1 MLLIYYFLVLTAIYI
16 FMGWSLYLPYRVG
29 HLSFLSISIMA
40 ISAYFTG
47 VASREWDF
55 PFILILVL
63 GILIGIIIGYG
74 VSLLVGDAPCFT
86 VVIVGLTSMFIIKTV
101 VENWDYLGGSI
112 GFFGIPT
119 TRYLTI
125 CTYILLIVTGYLI
138 SLIDNSQIAR
148 KASVIFHDR
157 QLALSLGI
165 QRKKIAPFFHSFSG
179 MLAGLSGVL
188 YASLIGGLTIDFFGF
203 GIVGTLMAILFVG
216 GYSTMWGIVLA
227 APLLGGIPILLP
239 DTLIAWKQVIYGGLL
254 IIIICFRTQGL
265 ITRKHI
271 INIINISRREK
282 HV

>member
-63 GILIGIIIGYG
+63 GMLIGIIIGYG

-86 VVIVGLTSMFIIKTV
+86 VVIVGLTSMFIIKTI

-125 CTYILLIVTGYLI
+125 WTYILLIGTGYLI

>member
-1 MLLIYYFLVLTAIYI
+1 MILIYYFLVLTAIYI

-29 HLSFLSISIMA
+29 HLNFLSITIMA

-63 GILIGIIIGYG
+63 GMLIGIIIGYG

-101 VENWDYLGGSI
+101 IENWDFLGGSI

-119 TRYLTI
+119 ARYLTI
-125 CTYILLIVTGYLI
+125 WAYILLIGTGYLI

-165 QRKKIAPFFHSFSG
+165 QRKKIATFFHSFSG

-254 IIIICFRTQGL
+254 IIMICFRTQGL

-271 INIINISRREK
+271 INIKNISRKEK

>member
-29 HLSFLSISIMA
+29 HLNFLSISIMA

-47 VASREWDF
+47 IASRELGL
-55 PFILILVL
+55 PFIVIIVS
-63 GILIGIIIGYG
+63 GMLIGIIISYG

-86 VVIVGLTSMFIIKTV
+86 VVIVGLTSMFIVKTA
-101 VENWDYLGGSI
+101 VENWEYLGGSI

-119 TRYLTI
+119 TKYLLLW
-125 CTYILLIVTGYLI
+125 TYILLIGIGYLI
-138 SLIDNSQIAR
+138 WLIDSAQISR
-148 KASVIFHDR
+148 EASVIFHDR

-179 MLAGLSGVL
+179 MLAGLAGVL

-203 GIVGTLMAILFVG
+203 GIVGALMAILFVG
-216 GYSTMWGIVLA
+216 GYSSMWGVVLA

-239 DTLIAWKQVIYGGLL
+239 DALTVWKRVIYGALL
-254 IIIICFRTQGL
+254 IIMICFRSEGL
-265 ITRKHI
+265 ITRKQI
-271 INIINISRREK
+271 INLKNKLKR
-282 HV
+282 

>member
-63 GILIGIIIGYG
+63 GMLIGIIIGYG

-86 VVIVGLTSMFIIKTV
+86 VVIVGLTSMFIIKTI

-125 CTYILLIVTGYLI
+125 CTYILLIGTGYLI

>member
-1 MLLIYYFLVLTAIYI
+1 LILIYYFLVLTAIYI

-29 HLSFLSISIMA
+29 HLNFLSITIMA

-63 GILIGIIIGYG
+63 GMLIGIIIGYG

-101 VENWDYLGGSI
+101 IENWDFLGGSI

-119 TRYLTI
+119 ARYLTI
-125 CTYILLIVTGYLI
+125 WAYILLIGTGYLI

-165 QRKKIAPFFHSFSG
+165 QRKKIATFFHSFSG

-254 IIIICFRTQGL
+254 IIMICFRTQGL

-271 INIINISRREK
+271 INIKNISRKEK